1 MLHFWKIIFFISP
14 AFLLVMPSGHFIGP
28 FFMSLVGLFFWRQA
42 AKITPI
48 VEPSLRSSWA
58 LMLGGFGIF
67 VVVGVGLAVWHGN
80 HAGHYQMYVPFA
92 LFPAMALIIRTGR
105 WRAEPWLLSV
115 ALGAMLAFCY
125 ALIQIFEQKIGRA
138 TGATGNPIPF
148 GNTAIV
154 LSAVALIAGV
164 MFPFEGVKARWKRV
178 FVLSGG
184 VAGLGASLL
193 SGSKGGWLSVF
204 IIGITIAYLT
214 THHWPLWRRHVAA
227 FAMLVALFIAG
238 MMAPSHVV
246 KDRIVSGFTGGWHWI
261 QTGAVSENSVSMR
274 FEIWKLSLK
283 IISEKPILGHGSVGS
298 RQRWHELL
306 EEGYAHNELV
316 KLVDANPKFSTSD
329 NEILGFLRG
338 GGFIGLFALFA
349 AYAGVFF
356 AFLEWRKHYDL
367 YIRSLGTIGLIIVPL
382 FLEFGLSVSVFG
394 INVFRS
400 TFVYLSIALMSLLS
414 VRYFY
419 LKSHQI

>member
-14 AFLLVMPSGHFIGP
+14 ALLLVVPSGHFIGP
-28 FFMSLVGLFFWRQA
+28 FFMSLAGFFFWHHA

-48 VEPSLRSSWA
+48 VEPSLRSSWTW
-58 LMLGGFGIF
+58 MLGGFGIF
-67 VVVGVGLAVWHGN
+67 VVVGVGLALWHGN

-92 LFPAMALIIRTGR
+92 LFPAMALLIRTGR
-105 WRAEPWLLSV
+105 WRAEPWLFSV
-115 ALGAMLAFCY
+115 ASGAILAFCY
-125 ALIQIFEQKIGRA
+125 AVFQIFEQKIGRA

-184 VAGLGASLL
+184 AAGAGASLL
-193 SGSKGGWLSVF
+193 SGSKGGWLSLF
-204 IIGITIAYLT
+204 IIGITIVYLS
-214 THHWPLWRRHVAA
+214 THHWQLWRRHVAA
-227 FAMLVALFIAG
+227 FAMVVALFIAG
-238 MMAPSHVV
+238 TMAPSHVV
-246 KDRIVSGFTGGWHWI
+246 KDRIVSGVTGGWHWI
-261 QTGAVSENSVSMR
+261 QTGAVSEGSVSMR

-298 RQRWHELL
+298 RQRWYELL
-306 EEGYAHNELV
+306 GEGYSHNELV
-316 KLVDANPKFSTSD
+316 KFVTANPKFTTSD
-329 NEILGFLRG
+329 NEILGVLRG
-338 GGFIGLFALFA
+338 GGFLGLFALFA

-356 AFLEWRKHYDL
+356 AFLEWRKHSDL

-400 TFVYLSIALMSLLS
+400 TFAAFSIALMSLLS

-419 LKSHQI
+419 LK